1 MNFVFLVRS
10 FVVNLVFLVVFLSK
24 YAGQL
29 PENSIFDFY
38 REALDFLTHVREL
51 RFDFPLQ
58 NLSFIKYLDGKW
70 GPLWALRY
78 KSMGYFSKPEA
89 SHARFTNPAVR

>member
-10 FVVNLVFLVVFLSK
+10 FVVNLVFLVIFLSK
-24 YAGQL
+24 YVHQL
-29 PENSIFDFY
+29 PENFIFDFCT
-38 REALDFLTHVREL
+38 EVKFFLTHVRES

-70 GPLWALRY
+70 GTFWAFRY
-78 KSMGYFSKPEA
+78 KSMAYF
-89 SHARFTNPAVR
+89 

>member
-10 FVVNLVFLVVFLSK
+10 FVVNLVFLVIFLSK
-24 YAGQL
+24 YVHQL
-29 PENSIFDFY
+29 PENSILDFCI
-38 REALDFLTHVREL
+38 EVEFFLTHVRES

-70 GPLWALRY
+70 GTFWAFRN
-78 KSMGYFSKPEA
+78 KSIAYF
-89 SHARFTNPAVR
+89 

>member
-10 FVVNLVFLVVFLSK
+10 FVVNLVFLVIFLSK

-29 PENSIFDFY
+29 PENPIFDYFK
-38 REALDFLTHVREL
+38 EALDFLTHVRES

-70 GPLWALRY
+70 GTFWAFRY
-78 KSMGYFSKPEA
+78 KSMAYFKEA
-89 SHARFTNPAVR
+89 